1 MRVGCRQCSYSGYI
15 MRYLVDSN
23 QSRYWASIFY
33 SLHLSRE
40 HLCVS
45 FTRSLSNSLTAIA
58 IQECGALML
67 SRDSFTAVSVASIN
81 FSFSR
86 STQSAHAVQY
96 DPLIEQAGVI
106 HAMTTDNAG
115 DVVLIG
121 SARDDILQQSLVIC
135 QGTALGFVDA
145 QIGIPASC
153 DNAAKININAR
164 ETQYYLAKFTSTGVP
179 IVFKWLTLGEYDI
192 WLSQLKY
199 DRLTGAMYALSR
211 LFDESSSTG
220 SEHFRA
226 SGVLRIAPSECQ
238 TNCNRNGWC
247 LLDRLGVGVCQ
258 CQDGTYGDTCDLGMS
273 SLSEFAMLLGSGSV
287 ID

>member
-1 MRVGCRQCSYSGYI
+1 

-86 STQSAHAVQY
+86 STQSAHAV
-96 DPLIEQAGVI
+96 
-106 HAMTTDNAG
+106 
-115 DVVLIG
+115 LIG

-153 DNAAKININAR
+153 DNAAKININTR